1 MDETDRPD
9 DRRAA
14 GSSVSPQQRI
24 SPSKESRSRQ
34 IRNPKTQENHCP
46 PTAFL
51 QNRILAQVKS
61 PRRINR
67 FRILHGRLATH
78 LRFIMRSD
86 NALLSSLS
94 TRAFYE
100 PALFERRPQR
110 SFQECPRERR

>member
-14 GSSVSPQQRI
+14 GSSVSPPQRI

-34 IRNPKTQENHCP
+34 IRNPKTQENHYQ

-67 FRILHGRLATH
+67 FRILHGRLTNPIRKKINIARTR
-78 LRFIMRSD
+78 LPTEAEIETPKTRGIICS
-86 NALLSSLS
+86 ASLKYQPTS
-94 TRAFYE
+94 A
-100 PALFERRPQR
+100 PI
-110 SFQECPRERR
+110 